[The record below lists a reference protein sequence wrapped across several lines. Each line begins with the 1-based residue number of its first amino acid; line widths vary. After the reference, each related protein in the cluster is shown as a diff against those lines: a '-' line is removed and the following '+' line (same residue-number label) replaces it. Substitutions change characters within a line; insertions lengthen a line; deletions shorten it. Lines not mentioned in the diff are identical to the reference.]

1 MAEQVKQVTKEQ
13 LAAQLLQVYE
23 TKQPIDFFSNVH
35 NLSVE
40 ESYEVQQVFAAK
52 RSKQTGKEI
61 KGYKISMTSPRTQAL
76 FSASEPAFGTLF
88 DDTLHRGHTELEL
101 ASMFS
106 PLLEPEIVFVLKEDL
121 SIGAAEQE
129 ILEKCVLHAGLEI
142 PDSRF
147 ADWFPKFQLS
157 DLICDNGVTGK
168 VVLAASGRDDLTQE
182 EAAQIKLTLTQDG
195 KHLDTGYATEVMG
208 NPVASVAWLTQKL
221 GEKNQYLKKGMAIS
235 SGTFLSPIPLAAG
248 SYSADFSHIGQ
259 IKLEVN

>member
-13 LAAQLLQVYE
+13 LAAQLLEVYG
-23 TKQPIDFFSNVH
+23 TKQPIDFISKVH
-35 NLSVE
+35 TLSVD
-40 ESYEVQQVFAAK
+40 ESYDVQQVFAAE

-61 KGYKISMTSPRTQAL
+61 KGYKISMTSPGTQAL
-76 FSASEPAFGTLF
+76 FRASEPAFGTLF
-88 DDTLHRGHTELEL
+88 EDTLHRGDTELEL
-101 ASMFS
+101 ASMLS

-129 ILEKCVLHAGLEI
+129 ILEKTVLHAGLEI

-168 VVLAASGRDDLTQE
+168 VVLAAGGRDDLTLE
-182 EAAQIKLTLTQDG
+182 EAAQVKLTLTRDG
-195 KHLDTGYATEVMG
+195 EYLDTGYAAEVMG
-208 NPVASVAWLTQKL
+208 NPVTSVAWLTQKL
-221 GEKNQYLKKGMAIS
+221 AENNSYLKKDMVIS
-235 SGTFLSPIPLAAG
+235 SGTFLSPIPLTAG
-248 SYSADFSHIGQ
+248 TYCADFSLIGQ